1 MQFSVTSHAQFR
13 LEERG
18 IGLES
23 VKAVIQR
30 PVTSDKQ
37 KDGTVRAQGTS
48 LEGKALTVVYKK
60 EGKMYVIV
68 TAY

>member
-1 MQFSVTSHAQFR
+1 MQFSVTSHAQCR

-23 VKAVIQR
+23 IKALIQR
-30 PVTSDKQ
+30 PITSHKQ
-37 KDGTVRAQGTS
+37 QDGTVRAHGTS

-60 EGKMYVIV
+60 EGKKYVIV